1 MSAKGK
7 KRATRRQVSV
17 RIAIVFIAGVVG
29 SGLVSRLIPQVE
41 WVALLP
47 AALATG
53 IIIPDVI
60 TLMRRDS

>member
-1 MSAKGK
+1 MSAEGK
-7 KRATRRQVSV
+7 KPATRRQMSV

-29 SGLVSRLIPQVE
+29 SVLVSGLIPQVE
-41 WVALLP
+41 WVAFLP

-53 IIIPDVI
+53 IIVPDVI